1 MNYFNLLPSAAY
13 SKVSNF
19 FTPTLT
25 VQPIQIE
32 QSHYGKHIGSFYFK
46 GKKCLAANKLSI
58 FHPIPFRKNQ
68 KEKRSLPFCKNLNAY
83 TQPTP
88 RQELSDC

>member
-58 FHPIPFRKNQ
+58 FHALQSAERQK
-68 KEKRSLPFCKNLNAY
+68 KEKIPPLL
-83 TQPTP
+83 
-88 RQELSDC
+88 

>member
-46 GKKCLAANKLSI
+46 GKIVWLPIS
-58 FHPIPFRKNQ
+58 FHFPPYIISGKTKKKKKIP
-68 KEKRSLPFCKNLNAY
+68 SLL
-83 TQPTP
+83 
-88 RQELSDC
+88 

>member
-46 GKKCLAANKLSI
+46 GKQCLAANKLHI
-58 FHPIPFRKNQ
+58 FHPIPSSERQK
-68 KEKRSLPFCKNLNAY
+68 KEKIPSL
-83 TQPTP
+83 Q
-88 RQELSDC
+88 